1 MRRILA
7 VLIVFCLAIPFAMAA
22 EAAEIEI
29 SGALEVEM
37 GMVEEDN
44 VKGEDIVT
52 ATVELGFD
60 AQVADQVE
68 AHVLL
73 LVEGDATEPIAVDEA
88 FIVLNPTEQ
97 FFIQAGTYVVPF
109 GSYEALVLSDPLTL
123 DIGETGQTAIM
134 LGFSTGPVTVQA
146 GTFNGDVMEASET
159 EEKINVYF
167 AAVDYSTDEDADM
180 PISAGLSYISSI
192 ADSDGLEGLLATP
205 GTVDSSVAGYAAHA
219 SVGFGM
225 ATVIAE
231 YVSAAGEFKTT
242 DFDTPEEIKP
252 QAYNLEVG
260 LDVNDTTAVAFRYG
274 GSKDMGPE
282 VFETVM
288 AAAVSYALY
297 ENTTIAA
304 EYLTGSFEDDSDVD
318 DTTALTFKLAVEF

>member
-1 MRRILA
+1 MKRIIA
-7 VLIVFCLAIPFAMAA
+7 VIFACCLAMPFAMTAGA
-22 EAAEIEI
+22 VEIEI
-29 SGALEVEM
+29 SGAIEVET
-37 GMVEEDN
+37 GMVEEDS
-44 VKGEDIVT
+44 VKGEDITT
-52 ATVELGFD
+52 ATVELAFD

-73 LVEGDATEPIAVDEA
+73 LHEEDEPESIVVDEA

-97 FFIQAGTYVVPF
+97 FFVQAGTYVVPF

-123 DIGETGQTAIM
+123 DIGETGQTAIT
-134 LGFSTGPVTVQA
+134 LGFSTGPVTIQA

-167 AAVDYSTDEDADM
+167 AAVDYSTDEDAEM

-192 ADSDGLEGLLATP
+192 ADSDGLEGALATP

-225 ATVIAE
+225 VTVIAE
-231 YVSAAGEFKTT
+231 YVSAASEFKAN
-242 DFDTPEEIKP
+242 DFDGITEEIKP

-260 LDVNDTTAVAFRYG
+260 LDVNDKTSVAFRYG
-274 GSKDMGPE
+274 GSKDTPE
-282 VFETVM
+282 LFETVM
-288 AAAVSYALY
+288 AAAVSYELY
-297 ENTTIAA
+297 ESTTIAA
-304 EYLTGSFEDDSDVD
+304 EYLTGSFEDDSVD
-318 DTTALTFKLAVEF
+318 DTTALTFQLAVGF